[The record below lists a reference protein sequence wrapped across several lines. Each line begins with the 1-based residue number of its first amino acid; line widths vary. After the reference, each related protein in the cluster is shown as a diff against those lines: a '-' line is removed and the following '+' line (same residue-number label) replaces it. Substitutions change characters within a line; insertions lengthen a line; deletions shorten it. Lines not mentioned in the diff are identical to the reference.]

1 MNTVKNGDTVIIN
14 FSGKDSSGT
23 TFDTTF
29 DKKPISLVIGAGLFL
44 PFFEKAIIGM
54 SVHQKKKIK
63 IACNNAYGEEK
74 KELIFSIDKNI
85 FPDSTPPTPNMVLE
99 FKQPDGKILCAKILS
114 VSEKSVTVNTNHPLA
129 GKDLF
134 FDIELLETRIS
145 I

>member
-1 MNTVKNGDTVIIN
+1 MNAVKNGDTVIIN
-14 FSGKDSSGT
+14 FSGKDSSGSI
-23 TFDTTF
+23 FDSTF
-29 DKKPISLVIGAGLFL
+29 DKKPISLVIGSNIFL

-54 SVHQKKKIK
+54 SVNEKKKIK

-74 KELIFSIDKNI
+74 KELIFSIQKNI

-114 VSEKSVTVNTNHPLA
+114 VSEDSVIVNTNHPLA

-134 FDIELLETRIS
+134 FDIEVLEIKK
-145 I
+145 